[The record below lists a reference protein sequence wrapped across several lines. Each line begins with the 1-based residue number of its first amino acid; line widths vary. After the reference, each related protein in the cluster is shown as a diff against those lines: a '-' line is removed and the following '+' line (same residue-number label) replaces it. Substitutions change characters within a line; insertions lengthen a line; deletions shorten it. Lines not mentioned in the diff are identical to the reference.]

1 MFKTAK
7 NTIKKAA
14 KDQVEFLLVLLTGVF
29 AGSIFTLVY
38 IKYNVKTT
46 LSFADIGG
54 MLASISTLGL
64 LYVAW
69 RTADN
74 WKVQHRESEL
84 RKILNNLS
92 QSYSECIKKIDNL
105 DAAITNKF
113 HAVSSTQKSY
123 WTIEAD
129 NISREALNQ
138 VQTFKHLNTVLEL
151 DYENKDLLKNL
162 IDSYLKAIR
171 DIKKIN
177 GNINKRIRLNPLD
190 SFNAEFEAIYRQLSN
205 NLNSKNILIVRP

>member
-1 MFKTAK
+1 
-7 NTIKKAA
+7 
-14 KDQVEFLLVLLTGVF
+14 LF
-29 AGSIFTLVY
+29 AGSIFTLAYV
-38 IKYNVKTT
+38 KYNVKTT

-54 MLASISTLGL
+54 ILASISTLGL

-105 DAAITNKF
+105 DKAITNKF
-113 HAVSSTQKSY
+113 HAVGSTQKSY

-129 NISREALNQ
+129 NINREALNQ

-151 DYENKDLLKNL
+151 DYENKDLLKKL
-162 IDSYLKAIR
+162 IDSYLKAIS
-171 DIKKIN
+171 DIKRID
-177 GNINKRIRLNPLD
+177 GNANRRIRLNPLD
-190 SFNAEFEAIYRQLSN
+190 SFNAEFETIYRKLSN
-205 NLNSKNILIVRP
+205 NLISKNILIVRP